1 MKKVFLM
8 IFTFLIAFGFNTVS
22 AQANSNYLHTIT
34 LEKNNAGYNVLLDT
48 DKSVKVSKTTPSDKE
63 LILELNGITSAEGVN
78 ALYRGTNN
86 IEGLVVENT
95 APNKVKIYIT
105 ADNISNSTIFM
116 NTANGD
122 HVVIGE
128 NIPTDKILW
137 VVFAIA
143 ILAVIFKMSKKM
155 AEADRSLL
163 KKSIKDREIELY
175 RNYQAQM
182 AARPSI
188 HPYQDIRMKKMLRK
202 IDRKIDERL
211 SMTVK

>member
-1 MKKVFLM
+1 MKKIFL
-8 IFTFLIAFGFNTVS
+8 IFTFLIAFGLSSVS
-22 AQANSNYLHTIT
+22 ARANSNYLHTIT
-34 LEKNNAGYNVLLDT
+34 LEKNNTGYNVFLDA

-78 ALYRGTNN
+78 ALYRGINS

-95 APNKVKIYIT
+95 APNKVKVYIT

-116 NTANGD
+116 NTASGEQI
-122 HVVIGE
+122 VIGE
-128 NIPTDKILW
+128 NIPTDKLLW
-137 VVFAIA
+137 IAFAIA
-143 ILAVIFKMSKKM
+143 ILAVIFKMSKKI
-155 AEADRSLL
+155 AEEDRSLI

-182 AARPSI
+182 AETPTI
-188 HPYQDIRMKKMLRK
+188 HSYRDIRMKKMLKK

-211 SMTVK
+211 SMSVK